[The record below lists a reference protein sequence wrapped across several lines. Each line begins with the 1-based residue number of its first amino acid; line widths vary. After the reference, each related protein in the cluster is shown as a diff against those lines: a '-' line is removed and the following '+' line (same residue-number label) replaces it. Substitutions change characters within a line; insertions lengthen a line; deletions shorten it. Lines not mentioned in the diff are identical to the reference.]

1 MLSIND
7 LHDGFDDHLVIGFG
21 GVSFPNGH
29 VRYILQTGHV
39 L

>member
-1 MLSIND
+1 MLSINN
-7 LHDGFDDHLVIGFG
+7 FDDSFDDNLVICLG

-29 VRYILQTGHV
+29 VRDILQTGHV